1 MLVSGPSLVCKHRKG
16 SFAFSYAL
24 VAPRP
29 CAMPALWGHFRIAS
43 AGNDKDQPGRSNC
56 TVSHV
61 PAWGPGGGGW
71 FPQVRQPQEGE
82 GPGQEAC
89 CVVCVFRV
97 RCCCLRCRVGQFEAI
112 RTTGRLKMRPCWR
125 KRRWDRIFV
134 ARAEMEPVLEP
145 SVGSCW
151 KGSDGR
157 VERTRPGR

>member
-1 MLVSGPSLVCKHRKG
+1 MCKHRKG

-29 CAMPALWGHFRIAS
+29 CAMPALWGHFRNAS
-43 AGNDKDQPGRSNC
+43 PGNDKDQPGRRNC
-56 TVSHV
+56 TVSPCACLGTRGQGMV
-61 PAWGPGGGGW
+61 SAGTTATG
-71 FPQVRQPQEGE
+71 GE

-97 RCCCLRCRVGQFEAI
+97 RCSCLRCCVGQFEAI

-157 VERTRPGR
+157 VEGTRPGR